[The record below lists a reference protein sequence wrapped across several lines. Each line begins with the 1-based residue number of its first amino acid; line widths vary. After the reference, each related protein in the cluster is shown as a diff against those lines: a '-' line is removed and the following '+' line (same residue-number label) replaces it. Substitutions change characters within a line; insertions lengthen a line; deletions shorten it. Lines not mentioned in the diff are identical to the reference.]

1 MGSFVRALLLMSVA
15 LPAQADTAFVVGTVD
30 GIATNSY
37 GAPRYVGT
45 ALQPL
50 DHAGF
55 EVISAIDADTETL
68 RGLVGELVAMQEEDR
83 MVIILA
89 GRFVHFEG
97 LTWFL
102 GREAGV
108 QGLGSVSGA
117 GIPVQLLLDIAAAS
131 EGRALVL
138 LGPEDQGLP
147 MGPGLNEGLGN
158 LEVPEGVTLAIGH
171 PAAVAR
177 FATRELLVQG
187 RPLRAAFERAP
198 GLSVQAIN
206 APDQP
211 FMPAPVV
218 TPTVPPA
225 DQSYWE
231 AMVALNNVFAYQ
243 AYLNRY
249 PNGYYAAEA
258 QARIAA
264 LQPPQPQL
272 TPEEVEAALGL
283 NRTQRR
289 QIQRDLAILNYYSAG
304 IDGIFGQGTRGGIR
318 AWQRDNNLQSTGY
331 LDAAQVQ
338 RLADQGEVRRAELQ
352 AQDRAFWQQT
362 GSGNDEAGLRAYLN
376 RYPNG
381 EFAEIARERIA
392 AIEEARAEQADID
405 YWNQTG
411 RGTNEAGLRAYLQ
424 RYPQGQFAGLARQR
438 LEDIDAQQD
447 RDYWSQTGANGT
459 EAGLRAYLQ
468 RYPQGIFNQT
478 ARQQLNAL
486 VTAGNHGQAWQQARA
501 EDTLD
506 AYRAFINTYPDSP
519 HVQRARARINEI
531 QADNQA
537 WQAAVNAG
545 TAQAYRDYLNIY
557 PDGRHADDARQRL
570 QTGNADEQAWRTARD
585 QDTVAAYRQY
595 LDDFS
600 EGAHAAEAQ
609 ARIDALT
616 GGPSDPAI
624 GQMSQAQLQLAATG
638 LRRVGLL
645 PNGNVSEAD
654 IVASLRR
661 YQRSRGLEETGMLD
675 RQTMALLTVEALG
688 GNN

>member
-198 GLSVQAIN
+198 GLSVQAID

-289 QIQRDLAILNYYSAG
+289 QIQRDLAVLNYYSAG

-411 RGTNEAGLRAYLQ
+411 RGTN
-424 RYPQGQFAGLARQR
+424 
-438 LEDIDAQQD
+438 
-447 RDYWSQTGANGT
+447 

>member
-1 MGSFVRALLLMSVA
+1 
-15 LPAQADTAFVVGTVD
+15 
-30 GIATNSY
+30 
-37 GAPRYVGT
+37 
-45 ALQPL
+45 
-50 DHAGF
+50 
-55 EVISAIDADTETL
+55 
-68 RGLVGELVAMQEEDR
+68 
-83 MVIILA
+83 
-89 GRFVHFEG
+89 
-97 LTWFL
+97 
-102 GREAGV
+102 
-108 QGLGSVSGA
+108 
-117 GIPVQLLLDIAAAS
+117 
-131 EGRALVL
+131 
-138 LGPEDQGLP
+138 
-147 MGPGLNEGLGN
+147 
-158 LEVPEGVTLAIGH
+158 
-171 PAAVAR
+171 
-177 FATRELLVQG
+177 
-187 RPLRAAFERAP
+187 P

-258 QARIAA
+258 QTRIAA

-289 QIQRDLAILNYYSAG
+289 QIQRDLAVLNYYSAG

-537 WQAAVNAG
+537 
-545 TAQAYRDYLNIY
+545 
-557 PDGRHADDARQRL
+557 
-570 QTGNADEQAWRTARD
+570 
-585 QDTVAAYRQY
+585 
-595 LDDFS
+595 
-600 EGAHAAEAQ
+600 
-609 ARIDALT
+609 
-616 GGPSDPAI
+616 
-624 GQMSQAQLQLAATG
+624 
-638 LRRVGLL
+638 
-645 PNGNVSEAD
+645 
-654 IVASLRR
+654 
-661 YQRSRGLEETGMLD
+661 
-675 RQTMALLTVEALG
+675 
-688 GNN
+688 